1 MITVNINFTQVCFK
15 CHGSI
20 DVIENAIECNNCKC
34 KYHKTCPKKQT
45 SLYRHN
51 AYCNQCLK
59 SFDIIKY
66 NPFYDTLKTS
76 ADDAN
81 KPYLNNVISHDTIE
95 TLSCLSMLLENCTTE
110 SIESLNEN
118 FKPHNEQK
126 HEKSVSFKFLNIDGN
141 ASNFD
146 SLATSLQAMNLK
158 FSAIGITETNIDP
171 SAQSTY
177 QIPNYNSIY
186 QNKMSGKKKG
196 SGLGLYIH
204 ESLTYTKN
212 DALSILSDDI
222 ETLFVNIVNNSN
234 PLILGIIYR
243 PPSGSLKNLMKFF
256 PKYCHLSN
264 PATILSLWG
273 TSILTYL
280 KTTNTAHRSRK
291 ISCAMASR
299 QLFQHRQIINPTAKL
314 LTLTIF

>member
-1 MITVNINFTQVCFK
+1 MNTANTNFNQFCFK

-20 DVIENAIECNNCKC
+20 DVIENAIKCNNCKC
-34 KYHKTCPKKQT
+34 KYHKTCSKKQT

-59 SFDIIKY
+59 AFDIIKY

-81 KPYLNNVISHDTIE
+81 KPYLNNLISHETIE
-95 TLSCLSMLLENCTTE
+95 TLSSLSMLLENCTTE

-118 FKPHNEQK
+118 FKSHNEQK
-126 HEKSVSFKFLNIDGN
+126 HEKSVSFNKFLNIDGN

-146 SLATSLQAMNLK
+146 SLATSLQAISLK
-158 FSAIGITETNIDP
+158 FSAIGIAETNIDP
-171 SAQSTY
+171 SVQCTY

-212 DALSILSDDI
+212 DAFSILSDDI
-222 ETLFVNIVNNSN
+222 ETLFVNIVNNST
-234 PLILGIIYR
+234 PLMLGIVYR
-243 PPSGSLKNLMKFF
+243 PPSGSLRNFNEIFSK
-256 PKYCHLSN
+256 
-264 PATILSLWG
+264 ILS
-273 TSILTYL
+273 SIKPSNNTIIMGDFNINLL
-280 KTTNTAHRSRK
+280 KKKRT
-291 ISCAMASR
+291 
-299 QLFQHRQIINPTAKL
+299 
-314 LTLTIF
+314 